1 MSSPAAFLLRQAT
14 RSDLNAIDALEAAS
28 FDADRFPRRN
38 LRRMLAGGKTIFL
51 LAETGGRAAGYL
63 ALSFRAGSGV
73 SRLYSLAIDP
83 GARGK
88 GIGAALIVRAMM
100 ETSLRGL
107 RAMRLEVRESNTAA
121 RQLYERCGFTL
132 RGRRESYYGD
142 GEAACLYEA
151 PAAPGAKEG
160 APL

>member
-1 MSSPAAFLLRQAT
+1 MTPAIRLATSP
-14 RSDLNAIDALEAAS
+14 DLDVIDAIEAAS

-38 LRRMLAGGKTIFL
+38 LRRMLTGGRTIFL
-51 LAETGGRAAGYL
+51 IAETGGVAAGYL
-63 ALSFRAGSGV
+63 ALSFRAGSTTA
-73 SRLYSLAIDP
+73 RLYSLAIAP
-83 GARGK
+83 QARGQ
-88 GIGAALIVRAMM
+88 GVAAALIARAM
-100 ETSLRGL
+100 SLAQT
-107 RAMRLEVRESNTAA
+107 RAMRSVRLEVRESNTAA
-121 RQLYERCGFTL
+121 RTLYERCGFTL

>member
-1 MSSPAAFLLRQAT
+1 MSPPASQFVRQAT
-14 RSDLNAIDALEAAS
+14 PSDLDAIDALEAAS

-38 LRRMLAGGKTIFL
+38 LRRMLTGGRTIFL
-51 LAETGGRAAGYL
+51 IAENGGAPSGYL
-63 ALSFRAGSGV
+63 ALSFRSGAGV
-73 SRLYSLAIDP
+73 SRLYSLAIAP
-83 GARGK
+83 KARGQ
-88 GIGAALIVRAMM
+88 GVGAALIARAMA
-100 ETSLRGL
+100 ETAHRGL
-107 RAMRLEVRESNTAA
+107 RAIRLEVRESNAAA
-121 RQLYERCGFTL
+121 RTLYERCGFIL

>member
-1 MSSPAAFLLRQAT
+1 MTPAIRLAT
-14 RSDLNAIDALEAAS
+14 PPDLDVIDAIEAAS

-38 LRRMLAGGKTIFL
+38 LGRMLAGGRTIFL
-51 LAETGGRAAGYL
+51 IAETGGVAAGYL
-63 ALSFRAGSGV
+63 ALSFRTGVRV
-73 SRLYSLAIDP
+73 SRLYSLAIAP
-83 GARGK
+83 RARGK
-88 GIGAALIVRAMM
+88 GVGAALIARALA
-100 ETSLRGL
+100 ETARRGL
-107 RAMRLEVRESNTAA
+107 RAIRLEVRESNSAA
-121 RQLYERCGFTL
+121 RNLYERCGFTL

>member
-1 MSSPAAFLLRQAT
+1 MSSPAASLVRQAT
-14 RSDLNAIDALEAAS
+14 RSDLDAIDALEAAS

-38 LRRMLAGGKTIFL
+38 LRRMLAGGRTIFL
-51 LAETGGRAAGYL
+51 IAETGGTPSGYL
-63 ALSFRAGSGV
+63 ALSFRSGARV
-73 SRLYSLAIDP
+73 SRLYSLAIAP
-83 GARGK
+83 SARGK
-88 GIGAALIVRAMM
+88 GVGAALIARAVA
-100 ETSLRGL
+100 ETAHRRL
-107 RAMRLEVRESNTAA
+107 RAIRLEVRESNIVA
-121 RQLYERCGFTL
+121 RKLYERCGFIL